1 MSTDENQ
8 QADQPQRFN
17 MRQVIADQKAMIQQL
32 LSRGGGERSSVEL
45 TRNAKGE
52 TQISVTVRGDDESLT
67 TADLVYDKAVQ
78 LYDQACAKFPAG
90 SGYVRNEG
98 QNAGPE

>member
-32 LSRGGGERSSVEL
+32 LSRGGGERS
-45 TRNAKGE
+45 
-52 TQISVTVRGDDESLT
+52 
-67 TADLVYDKAVQ
+67 
-78 LYDQACAKFPAG
+78 
-90 SGYVRNEG
+90 
-98 QNAGPE
+98 

>member
-1 MSTDENQ
+1 
-8 QADQPQRFN
+8 
-17 MRQVIADQKAMIQQL
+17 
-32 LSRGGGERSSVEL
+32 
-45 TRNAKGE
+45 
-52 TQISVTVRGDDESLT
+52 VTVRGDDESLT